1 MEDLS
6 ELKLASAYECVP
18 DNPELTLQEAVEC
31 AVEECITA
39 ESLAD
44 FLIKNRA
51 EIVNMNIFEYAK
63 QEEAKML
70 RRAEFEH
77 SGLI

>member
-6 ELKLASAYECVP
+6 ELKLSSAYECVP

-31 AVEECITA
+31 TVEECITA

-44 FLIKNRA
+44 FLIKNRT
-51 EIVNMNIFEYAK
+51 EVVNMNIFEYAK

-70 RRAEFEH
+70 RSAEFEH